1 MLESAERS
9 GRIASGIGVELELSI
24 VDLAPDNFISVVN
37 RWADL
42 GVSRISLSTLG
53 LEGDISIHP
62 KQLAKTLKLLDM

>member
-24 VDLAPDNFISVVN
+24 VDMAPDNFISLVN

-53 LEGDISIHP
+53 LEGDNSIHP